1 MSRPMS
7 TEPEQEKARAQ
18 TPTIAALDR
27 HFVEARDAIGLAT
40 TLGDLDA
47 IASRYLGK
55 RSQLSRW
62 KRDLG
67 SLDEAGRR
75 RLGSALNTAR
85 ERLEKTVN
93 QRRAELAKTERAQ
106 ILAKDRLDLSEV
118 LPRPG
123 PGNIHPVTQ
132 VRWDLEDIFTGMG
145 YEVVEG
151 PEVETDWYNFTA
163 LNIGPG
169 HPVRSSHD
177 SFFIDIGEEDSVL
190 LRTHTSPV
198 QIHIL
203 ERGEL
208 PIYAVVPGRCYRRD
222 TPDATH
228 LPYFNQLEALVVD
241 KNITFGDLAGTID
254 TFVAA
259 IFGKDVRARLRPG
272 YFPFTEPSAEFDISC
287 TICQGR
293 GCRTC
298 GGVGWLELGGCGL
311 VHPAVFEATGV
322 DPEQWSGFAFG
333 FGIDRIAMMRHDV
346 DDLRSFVENDVRFL
360 RQF

>member
-1 MSRPMS
+1 MAS
-7 TEPEQEKARAQ
+7 EPEA
-18 TPTIAALDR
+18 
-27 HFVEARDAIGLAT
+27 EARQEGLTLETLDGDFAEARQAIVVAATLA
-40 TLGDLDA
+40 DLADVET
-47 IASRYLGK
+47 RFLGK

-67 SLDEAGRR
+67 SLDQGERK
-75 RLGSALNTAR
+75 RLGAALNTAR
-85 ERLEKTVN
+85 VRLEASVAE
-93 QRRAELAKTERAQ
+93 RRAELAKLERAE
-106 ILAKDRLDLSEV
+106 ILAEDRLDLSEV
-118 LPRPG
+118 LPQPG
-123 PGNIHPVTQ
+123 PGHLHPVTQ
-132 VRWDLEDIFTGMG
+132 VRWDLEDIFLGMG
-145 YEVVEG
+145 YEIAEG

-163 LNIGPG
+163 LNMGRG
-169 HPVRSSHD
+169 HPVRSAHD
-177 SFFIDIGEEDSVL
+177 SFYVDLGEEDSVL

-198 QIHIL
+198 QIHLL

-208 PIYAVVPGRCYRRD
+208 PIYAVVPGRVYRRD

-228 LPYFNQLEALVVD
+228 LPVFNQLEALVVD
-241 KNITFGDLAGTID
+241 KGITFGDLAGTID

-287 TICQGR
+287 GICGGH

-298 GGVGWLELGGCGL
+298 GDIGWLELGGCGL
-311 VHPAVFEATGV
+311 VHPAVFEATGI

-346 DDLRSFVENDVRFL
+346 EDLRSFVDNDVRFL

>member
-7 TEPEQEKARAQ
+7 TEPEQERAR
-18 TPTIAALDR
+18 TKTLTMSALDR
-27 HFVEARDAIGLAT
+27 DFVEAREAITAAPTVGELDLAET
-40 TLGDLDA
+40 
-47 IASRYLGK
+47 RFLGK

-67 SLDEAGRR
+67 SFDEEDRR
-75 RLGSALNTAR
+75 RFGAALNTAR
-85 ERLEKTVN
+85 ERLAQTVAE
-93 QRRAELAKTERAQ
+93 RRAELAQSERA
-106 ILAKDRLDLSEV
+106 LTLEADRLDLSEV

-123 PGNIHPVTQ
+123 PGHLHPVTSL
-132 VRWDLEDIFTGMG
+132 RWDLEDLFVGMG
-145 YEVVEG
+145 YEVAEG

-163 LNIGPG
+163 LNMGPG

-177 SFFIDIGEEDSVL
+177 SFYVDLGEDDSVL

-198 QIHIL
+198 QIHLL
-203 ERGEL
+203 ERGDL
-208 PIYAVVPGRCYRRD
+208 PIYAVAPGRCYRRD

-241 KNITFGDLAGTID
+241 KGITFGDLAGTID

-259 IFGKDVRARLRPG
+259 IFGKGVRARLRPG
-272 YFPFTEPSAEFDISC
+272 FFPFTEPSAEFDFSC
-287 TICQGR
+287 TICGGR

-322 DPEQWSGFAFG
+322 DPEVWSGFAFG

-346 DDLRSFVENDVRFL
+346 DDLRTFVENDVRFL

>member
-1 MSRPMS
+1 MA
-7 TEPEQEKARAQ
+7 TEPE
-18 TPTIAALDR
+18 PTAPTGLTLAALDR
-27 HFVEARDAIGLAT
+27 GFAEAREAITLAST
-40 TLGDLDA
+40 PGDLTEVE
-47 IASRYLGK
+47 SRFLGK

-67 SLDEAGRR
+67 SLDEEGRR
-75 RLGSALNTAR
+75 RLGAALNTAR
-85 ERLEKTVN
+85 ERLETTLA
-93 QRRAELAKTERAQ
+93 QRRAELAKIERARV
-106 ILAKDRLDLSEV
+106 LAEDRLDLTEV
-118 LPRPG
+118 LPQPG
-123 PGNIHPVTQ
+123 PGHLHPVTR
-132 VRWDLEDIFTGMG
+132 VRWELEDIFIGMG
-145 YEVVEG
+145 YEVAEG

-169 HPVRSSHD
+169 HPVRSAHD
-177 SFFIDIGEEDSVL
+177 SFYVDLGDEESVL

-198 QIHIL
+198 QIHLL

-241 KNITFGDLAGTID
+241 KGITFGDLAGTID

-287 TICQGR
+287 TICGGR

-298 GGVGWLELGGCGL
+298 GGIGWLELGGCGL

-322 DPEQWSGFAFG
+322 DPESYSGFAFG
-333 FGIDRIAMMRHDV
+333 FGIDRIAMMRNDV

-360 RQF
+360 QQF

>member
-1 MSRPMS
+1 MSGPMS
-7 TEPEQEKARAQ
+7 TPQGQ
-18 TPTIAALDR
+18 TDVPAESLTIAALDH
-27 HFVEARDAIGLAT
+27 HFTEARNAITAT
-40 TLGDLDA
+40 ASLDA
-47 IASRYLGK
+47 LDAADTRYLGR
-55 RSQLSRW
+55 RSLLAKW

-67 SLDEAGRR
+67 ALDPDAKRR
-75 RLGSALNTAR
+75 FGTALNTAR
-85 ERLEKTVN
+85 ERLEETIA
-93 QRRAELAKTERAQ
+93 QRREELGKEAREKV
-106 ILAKDRLDLSEV
+106 LAADRLDLSEV
-118 LPRPG
+118 LPKPG
-123 PGNIHPVTQ
+123 PGHLHPVTQ
-132 VRWDLEDIFTGMG
+132 VQWDLEDIFVGMG
-145 YEVVEG
+145 YEIAEG

-163 LNIGPG
+163 LNIGEG

-177 SFFIDIGEEDSVL
+177 SFFVDFGEEDSVL

-198 QIHIL
+198 QIHLL

-208 PIYAVVPGRCYRRD
+208 PIYAVAPGRCYRRD

-241 KNITFGDLAGTID
+241 KGITFGHLAGTID

-259 IFGKDVRARLRPG
+259 IFGAEVRARLRPG

-287 TICQGR
+287 MICQGR

-298 GGVGWLELGGCGL
+298 GGIGWLELGGCGL
-311 VHPAVFEATGV
+311 VHPAVLEATGV

-333 FGIDRIAMMRHDV
+333 FGTDRIAMSRHDV
-346 DDLRSFVENDVRFL
+346 DDLRVFIENDVRFL